1 MQYPLNPDK
10 NLSYIEK
17 WQQDPFFAPDTVV
30 LGIDIGVEG
39 IGIAVRK
46 GAELLYCKSLIMEL
60 PQAAALKERRQFR
73 ASRHARKN
81 RHTRMYRLS
90 KLFEKHG
97 LPWVSNEIMS
107 KSDPFVL
114 RYRAINGK
122 LASKEALSIC
132 IRSVVAHRGYD
143 FFAMVEQG
151 ETDDAGEFPWG
162 ESDRLSDAQ
171 AWIKGNYIDKE
182 QAKYLKDL
190 AEVLTYNKKELDEQ
204 QINEFR
210 DLIDARVKAF
220 ELENIEAHLKNYV
233 KNNINNRKARN
244 ANFPRSHVKE
254 HLTKILE
261 RHREFIENYDDFVK
275 ILFLPCDTKEH
286 KNKAIFH
293 FNRKTPHE
301 AYLLYEKKVKSCPWC
316 TELGLSPEKCG
327 KQNDQEIILWNLL
340 DFVSVRTFE
349 FSFKEN
355 KKTIVKRGKL
365 PEAMVCALIDGVRK
379 GGLKWNE
386 IKKMAEEKGSKFA
399 PGEWNKSQLE
409 QLKDICSPPAFRKNK
424 RANISTKAAKALFE
438 MFTENEQTFAPDAV
452 EALKKGWDLYK
463 KRQQIQSE
471 GVSYPQVRTLLGTLV
486 QKGKKKNQF
495 ATTGFLQRLF
505 EKELCD
511 KLGGKTVPDYCV
523 IECIKNPARSSE
535 RKKEIEEEQ
544 KKNRARTEKLLKDF
558 GKDPDKETITNSD
571 RLRSTL
577 FSQQGGTKDKP
588 AVCPFTGQELGNDPF
603 APNLE
608 LAHIFPDSRGGVYM
622 RDNLVLTTREVN
634 AAMGNRTPYEAAQEN
649 LPGWLSWEEMKRVIS
664 VFHWGKTKCEIFAFI
679 PNENG
684 GSAFPDFNNM
694 TYTAQLAR
702 ELRNMVARWMGI
714 SGDAERLRKHIGNPH
729 GVYTAAA
736 RKRLTDTAKDRETHT
751 HHRVDA
757 FVLSCLPPMGLNYVQ
772 DGGVFLTE
780 KTTNEDGKVF
790 RQLTY
795 CLPKDT
801 NFLPKLSDLEKENDE
816 PPVIKLRSNSKYKS
830 LGLSTYWSYSYG
842 KPCLQRCPFTMDAI
856 SKARKKLEKKYKNGL
871 TDSRTVMICLKIM
884 GISDTPKGKRSL
896 LPSEEDIQTW
906 IYSQTPAT
914 KNDSTLGQKTAQAK
928 TFRLNSSSGKSQKG
942 TPVKHFVKID
952 ANGGLDNSPLKW
964 SGIISKNGKFDQLRS
979 LDSANDRLE
988 IWLGWNPKKK
998 QWEYQKRIIPTRAA
1012 LLGIKRMGI
1021 PWRGRN
1027 NAPEY
1032 LIQLLNAKKA
1042 KDLKTLVCGALF
1054 PYSKKVATFRK
1065 GDVFFREFFYD
1076 EDIQGKKIEKSI
1088 KTWGAI
1094 SGIESDSK
1102 GGIVLTPL
1110 TTKIKTKR
1118 KGRVLKDIQVITS
1131 LKCLPDATEQ
1141 ALRMNLAKP
1150 E

>member
-60 PQAAALKERRQFR
+60 PQAAALKERRQLR

-97 LPWVSNEIMS
+97 LPWVSKEIMS

-171 AWIKGNYIDKE
+171 AWIKGNYIDEE

-190 AEVLTYNKKELDEQ
+190 AGMLTYNKKELDEQ

-220 ELENIEAHLKNYV
+220 DLENIEAHLKNYV

-409 QLKDICSPPAFRKNK
+409 QLKDICTPPAFRKNK

-438 MFTENEQTFAPDAV
+438 MFTKNEQTFAPDVV
-452 EALKKGWDLYK
+452 EALKKEWDLYK
-463 KRQQIQSE
+463 KRQQIQSVE
-471 GVSYPQVRTLLGTLV
+471 VSYPQVRTLLGTLV

-495 ATTGFLQRLF
+495 APTGFLQRLF
-505 EKELCD
+505 KELSA

-535 RKKEIEEEQ
+535 RKKEIEDEQ

-558 GKDPDKETITNSD
+558 GKEPDKETITNSD

-588 AVCPFTGQELGNDPF
+588 AVCPFTGKELGNDPF

-608 LAHIFPDSRGGVYM
+608 LAHLFPDSRGGLYM

-634 AAMGNRTPYEAAQEN
+634 AAMGNRTPYEAAQAN
-649 LPGWLSWEEMKRVIS
+649 LPGWLSWEEMKMVTRA
-664 VFHWGKTKCEIFAFI
+664 FHWGKTKCEIFAFI

-684 GSAFPDFNNM
+684 GPAFPDFNNM

-729 GVYTAAA
+729 GVYTAVA
-736 RKRLTDTAKDRETHT
+736 RKSLTDTAKDRKTHT

-757 FVLSCLPPMGLNYVQ
+757 AVLSCLPPMGLNDVQ
-772 DGGVFLTE
+772 YGGVFRTE
-780 KTTNEDGKVF
+780 ETTNEDGKVF

-795 CLPKDT
+795 CLPKDKD
-801 NFLPKLSDLEKENDE
+801 FFSKLFDLEKENDE

-830 LGLSTYWSYSYG
+830 LGDSTFWSYSYG
-842 KPCLQRCPFTMDAI
+842 KPCLQRCSLI
-856 SKARKKLEKKYKNGL
+856 VEKKQKDEKKEKLSAFEIREFLKLMGINGIDKKTGKNRDLIPSEKEIQNWLNSQTSATKDDATLEQKTTQEKTLCLKNG
-871 TDSRTVMICLKIM
+871 V
-884 GISDTPKGKRSL
+884 
-896 LPSEEDIQTW
+896 
-906 IYSQTPAT
+906 
-914 KNDSTLGQKTAQAK
+914 
-928 TFRLNSSSGKSQKG
+928 
-942 TPVKHFVKID
+942 PVKHLVKKD
-952 ANGGLDNSPLKW
+952 AKGNLNNSPLKW
-964 SGIISKNGKFDQLRS
+964 NGVISKNGKFDQLRS

-1021 PWRGRN
+1021 PWRGRD
-1027 NAPEY
+1027 NAPDY
-1032 LIQLLNAKKA
+1032 LIQLLNAKKV
-1042 KDLKTLVCGALF
+1042 KDLKTLVCGTLF
-1054 PYSKKVATFRK
+1054 PHSKKVATFRK
-1065 GDVFFREFFYD
+1065 GDVFWMEFLKTTNQD
-1076 EDIQGKKIEKSI
+1076 TKEKKTVKHWMEVS
-1088 KTWGAI
+1088 ALM
-1094 SGIESDSK
+1094 SDGRVEFK
-1102 GGIVLTPL
+1102 PL
-1110 TTKIKTKR
+1110 TNKEKISTKKSKPEDLAS
-1118 KGRVLKDIQVITS
+1118 LKDLPKTDDQNQ
-1131 LKCLPDATEQ
+1131 LKKLYEETKK
-1141 ALRMNLAKP
+1141 KP
-1150 E
+1150 KKL

>member
-10 NLSYIEK
+10 NLSNLEK
-17 WQQDPFFAPDTVV
+17 WRQDPFFASNTVV

-60 PQAAALKERRQFR
+60 PQAAALKKRRQFR

-132 IRSVVAHRGYD
+132 IRSIVAHRGYD
-143 FFAMVEQG
+143 FYAMVEQG
-151 ETDDAGEFPWG
+151 ETNDAGEFPWG
-162 ESDRLSDAQ
+162 ESDSLSDAT
-171 AWIKGNYIDKE
+171 AWIKANYIDE
-182 QAKYLKDL
+182 NQAKYLKDL
-190 AEVLTYNKKELDEQ
+190 AGMLTYNKKELDEQ

-220 ELENIEAHLKNYV
+220 VLENIEAHLKNYV
-233 KNNINNRKARN
+233 KNNINDRKARN

-452 EALKKGWDLYK
+452 EAFKKGWDLYK
-463 KRQQIQSE
+463 KRQQIQSVE
-471 GVSYPQVRTLLGTLV
+471 VSYPQVRTLLGTLV

-505 EKELCD
+505 ETELKD
-511 KLGGKTVPDYCV
+511 KLDGKTVPDYCI
-523 IECIKNPARSSE
+523 IECIKNPARSSKE
-535 RKKEIEEEQ
+535 KKEIQDEQ
-544 KKNRARTEKLLKDF
+544 DKNRERAEKFWKQYK
-558 GKDPDKETITNSD
+558 GNPKELTNSE
-571 RLRSTL
+571 RLRITL
-577 FSQQGGTKDKP
+577 FDQQGGTKDTP
-588 AVCPFTGQELGNDPF
+588 AVCPFTGQSLGNDPF

-608 LAHIFPDSRGGVYM
+608 LAHLFPDSRGGLYM
-622 RDNLVLTTREVN
+622 RDNLVLTTRNVN
-634 AAMGNRTPYEAAQEN
+634 AAMDNRTPYEAAQAN
-649 LPGWLSWEEMKRVIS
+649 LPGWLSWEGMEKLAKS
-664 VFHWGKTKCEIFAFI
+664 FKWGRSKCEIFFRKE
-679 PNENG
+679 PT
-684 GSAFPDFNNM
+684 FPDFNNL
-694 TYTAQLAR
+694 TFTAQLAR
-702 ELRNMVARWMGI
+702 ELRNMAARWMGI
-714 SGDAERLRKHIGNPH
+714 SEDAEKLRQRIGNPH

-736 RKRLTDTAKDRETHT
+736 RKSLTGSWYEAKDRQTHT

-757 FVLSCLPPMGLNYVQ
+757 AVLSCLPPTWLNGAQY
-772 DGGVFLTE
+772 GGVFRNVK
-780 KTTNEDGKVF
+780 KTNDEGIEY
-790 RQLTY
+790 RQFEC
-795 CLPKDT
+795 CLQEGND
-801 NFLPKLSDLEKENDE
+801 FLPILSELKNESLTE
-816 PPVIKLRSNSKYKS
+816 PPVIKLRSNSKYKP
-830 LGLSTYWSYSYG
+830 LGDSTFWSYSFG
-842 KPCLQRCPFTMDAI
+842 KPCLQKVPF
-856 SKARKKLEKKYKNGL
+856 SLE
-871 TDSRTVMICLKIM
+871 
-884 GISDTPKGKRSL
+884 
-896 LPSEEDIQTW
+896 
-906 IYSQTPAT
+906 
-914 KNDSTLGQKTAQAK
+914 QKT
-928 TFRLNSSSGKSQKG
+928 
-942 TPVKHFVKID
+942 
-952 ANGGLDNSPLKW
+952 
-964 SGIISKNGKFDQLRS
+964 KNGK
-979 LDSANDRLE
+979 
-988 IWLGWNPKKK
+988 
-998 QWEYQKRIIPTRAA
+998 
-1012 LLGIKRMGI
+1012 
-1021 PWRGRN
+1021 
-1027 NAPEY
+1027 
-1032 LIQLLNAKKA
+1032 
-1042 KDLKTLVCGALF
+1042 
-1054 PYSKKVATFRK
+1054 
-1065 GDVFFREFFYD
+1065 
-1076 EDIQGKKIEKSI
+1076 
-1088 KTWGAI
+1088 
-1094 SGIESDSK
+1094 
-1102 GGIVLTPL
+1102 
-1110 TTKIKTKR
+1110 TK
-1118 KGRVLKDIQVITS
+1118 
-1131 LKCLPDATEQ
+1131 
-1141 ALRMNLAKP
+1141 N
-1150 E
+1150 